1 MDCSNEEDFRQ
12 EIDYQVELVS
22 KINFTLAQNSQHDL
36 LNLEQSLFKMAKND
50 KFIENFKSN
59 EVRLIYLFKYLNFI

>member
-12 EIDYQVELVS
+12 EIDYQVELIS
-22 KINFTLAQNSQHDL
+22 KINATLAQNIQHDL
-36 LNLEQSLFKMAKND
+36 FNLEQSLFKMVKNE

-59 EVRLIYLFKYLNFI
+59 QVTLIYLLKYLNFI